1 VSSQQPPE
9 IECEAVEAALAGSDD
24 DGTPEIAVGESLD
37 FMAALQKLEEEVA
50 AAREQELRTLAEL
63 DNVRKRASR
72 QLEEER
78 KYAAVSLVRD
88 LLGVLDNLERA
99 MDAADKNGNSAG
111 LLEGVKLVAQQFHRV
126 LEQHH
131 CQRIEAKGQVFDPGR
146 HQAISQMPSAE
157 YPAGTVAEV
166 AQVGYQMH
174 DRIVRPSMV
183 LVSTGPASLPATGA
197 GVDAAE

>member
-1 VSSQQPPE
+1 
-9 IECEAVEAALAGSDD
+9 VEAAVASQLSEEECAAVAKALAAIEDG
-24 DGTPEIAVGESLD
+24 GTPEIAVGESID
-37 FMAALQKLEEEVA
+37 FTAALQKLEEDVA
-50 AAREQELRTLAEL
+50 AAKEQELRTLAEL
-63 DNVRKRASR
+63 DNFRKRASR

-78 KYAAVSLVRD
+78 KYAAVTLVRD
-88 LLGVLDNLERA
+88 LLGVVDNLERA
-99 MDAADKNGNSAG
+99 MDAAEKNGNAAG

-131 CQRIEAKGQVFDPGR
+131 CKRIEAKGQVFDPNV

-174 DRIVRPSMV
+174 DRTVRPAMV
-183 LVSTGPASLPATGA
+183 LVSTGPAETK
-197 GVDAAE
+197 